1 MDLILE
7 RYKEG
12 SNNVFVVALRL
23 STYACPF
30 YYQSGTKSL
39 EKGPNFISVANLLA
53 FYYFHGPYDLKAMDL
68 PTWTSLQLPP

>member
-30 YYQSGTKSL
+30 SYQSGTKFL
-39 EKGPNFISVANLLA
+39 EKGPNFISR
-53 FYYFHGPYDLKAMDL
+53 
-68 PTWTSLQLPP
+68 TI